1 MPICRSCSTKGLV
14 TTFKVFNNVNTMNG
28 EKKTRGKLIG
38 FWPEPTFR
46 LEVDELARLS
56 NWTISDIMR
65 AGVTAFWPDMRALV
79 LAHADRRK
87 LTPEALAE
95 TREMLAL
102 WRSARERGIDLKA
115 ALTSALE
122 ASLQKEAESLPKSA

>member
-1 MPICRSCSTKGLV
+1 
-14 TTFKVFNNVNTMNG
+14 MNG

-38 FWPEPTFR
+38 FWPEPSFR

-79 LAHADRRK
+79 LAHADQKK

-102 WRSARERGIDLKA
+102 WRSARERGIDLK
-115 ALTSALE
+115 SALSNALNE
-122 ASLQKEAESLPKSA
+122 QLAADARQSA